1 MSPGPARLDPGAKD
15 FRMFKR
21 ILVPLDGSQLAEK
34 ILPLVEE
41 EAIRSGSK
49 VTLYHVITASRS
61 MLPSSQPVIH
71 GSQAMVDLF
80 EPALAKAMEYL
91 KRTGERLASKG
102 IAVTWTVQRGST
114 VGECIAGYARDKEID
129 LIAIATHGRSW
140 LGRLL
145 SGSTTDY
152 LLRKSGLPILALRPT
167 ESVGDLQSVRPY
179 PAGA

>member
-1 MSPGPARLDPGAKD
+1 MSPGSLRSSPVAIRFG
-15 FRMFKR
+15 MFKR

-34 ILPLVEE
+34 ILPLVED

-49 VTLYHVITASRS
+49 VTLYHVITAYRS

-71 GSQAMVDLF
+71 GGQAMVDLF
-80 EPALAKAMEYL
+80 EPALVRAMEYL
-91 KRTGERLASKG
+91 KRTGERLASNG

-129 LIAIATHGRSW
+129 LIAIATHGRGW

-145 SGSTTDY
+145 SGGTTDY

-167 ESVGDLQSVRPY
+167 ESVGDLQSVRPH
-179 PAGA
+179 PSGA